1 MRAYE
6 RLPAES
12 PQAFEAYKVY
22 RDMGPGRSRKL
33 TGERLG
39 KDVSLMSRWQG
50 HHGWVERAR
59 ERDEFIDST
68 QQQAINEYA
77 RNEAVTLAAR
87 EQEIQT
93 TLLDARLA
101 SAKKLTQMLQF
112 PLVETETVDEE
123 GRTIIVKPAR
133 WTFNT
138 IRTLG
143 YFAGGRGEDVQEV
156 LDMLERRLSSTTGT
170 VDVSSLSPGEQA
182 QLDELLD
189 RINAGSG
196 NSDPLGR

>member
-33 TGERLG
+33 VGERLG

-50 HHGWVERAR
+50 RHSWVERAR
-59 ERDEFIDST
+59 ERDEYIDSIK
-68 QQQAINEYA
+68 QQAIDEYA
-77 RNEAVTLAAR
+77 REQAVTMAAR

-112 PLVETETVDEE
+112 PLVETQTEDE

-156 LDMLERRLSSTTGT
+156 LDMLERRLSTTTGT
-170 VDVSSLSPGEQA
+170 VDVSSLSPSEQA

-189 RINAGSG
+189 RINTGSG
-196 NSDPLGR
+196 PASH